1 MPEKSNISNQKV
13 YFESFGCQM
22 NAYDT
27 EVLMSKLL
35 LRGFRKADNP
45 EDANVIVVNTCSV
58 REHAEIR
65 AIGRLHE
72 LSRFHEAL
80 LVVCG
85 CMAQRMK
92 DKLWKEIPSIDIIA
106 GTESYNELPDEI
118 ERALQTPQYKSLLTD
133 LDSKETYCLESGV
146 KISSRVSR
154 YLSITR
160 GCNNFC
166 SYCIVP
172 YLRGKVRSKSPEKIL
187 LELRQIES
195 EGAKEV
201 TLLGQNV
208 SSYKADSVSFV
219 ELLKMIL
226 KETSLKRLRF
236 ITTHPGDIDFRIFEL
251 MAEDRRLC
259 PHIHLPIQSGSNR
272 ILKNMRRGYT
282 VEQYISI
289 IRKAREIVPDIAFS
303 TDIIVGFPGETED
316 DFKRTLEAVETIR
329 FDSAFTFKYS
339 PREGTRASRMDD
351 DVPLE
356 VKKERL
362 QRLNEKVQAI
372 RKEILESSIGKEEEI
387 LLDDTVKK
395 GEYQLLKGRTPQ
407 FRNVL
412 IPDHGNAKV
421 GDLVKVRLKELKG
434 FTFFAELINGR

>member
-1 MPEKSNISNQKV
+1 
-13 YFESFGCQM
+13 M

>member
-1 MPEKSNISNQKV
+1 MNGKKV

-27 EVLMSKLL
+27 EVLISKLL
-35 LRGFRKADNP
+35 ARGFSKVDKPENAD
-45 EDANVIVVNTCSV
+45 VIVVNTCSV
-58 REHAEIR
+58 REHAESR

-72 LSRFHEAL
+72 LSRL
-80 LVVCG
+80 QGSLTVVCG

-118 ERALQTPQYKSLLTD
+118 ESALISSQHKSLIASLN
-133 LDSKETYCLESGV
+133 SKDTYCIENGV
-146 KISSRVSR
+146 KVSSKISR

-160 GCNNFC
+160 GCNNYC

-172 YLRGKVRSKSPEKIL
+172 YLRGKVRSKPPEVIL
-187 LELRQIES
+187 RELKQVES
-195 EGAKEV
+195 EGAKEI

-208 SSYKADSVSFV
+208 SSYKYNGISFTD
-219 ELLKMIL
+219 LLAIIL
-226 KETSLKRLRF
+226 KETVLKRIRF
-236 ITTHPGDIDFRIFEL
+236 VTTHPGDVDFRIFEL
-251 MAEDRRLC
+251 MASDRRLC

-272 ILKNMRRGYT
+272 ILEKMKRGYT
-282 VEQYISI
+282 VEHYLSI
-289 IRKAREIVPDIAFS
+289 VQKAREIIPDIAFS
-303 TDIIVGFPGETED
+303 TDIIVGFPGESEE
-316 DFKRTLEAVETIR
+316 DFKRTLEIIETVR

-339 PREGTRASRMDD
+339 PREGTMAFRMKD

-362 QRLNEKVQAI
+362 QRLNEKVQSI
-372 RKEILESSIGKEEEI
+372 RKNILESLIGREDEI
-387 LLDDTVKK
+387 LLDGTVKK
-395 GEYQLLKGRTPQ
+395 GENQLLKGRTPH

-412 IPDHGNAKV
+412 LFDQDEKKIGSTV
-421 GDLVKVRLKELKG
+421 RVKLKELKG
-434 FTFFAELINGR
+434 FTFFAEILNGR

>member
-1 MPEKSNISNQKV
+1 MNGKNV

-27 EVLMSKLL
+27 EVLISKLL
-35 LRGFRKADNP
+35 TRGFRKVDEPESAD
-45 EDANVIVVNTCSV
+45 VIVVNTCSV
-58 REHAEIR
+58 REHAEKR

-72 LSRFHEAL
+72 LSRMQMSL

-106 GTESYNELPDEI
+106 GTESYNQLPDEI
-118 ERALQTPQYKSLLTD
+118 ESSLLSSKHKSLIVDLT
-133 LDSKETYCLESGV
+133 SKDTYCIENGV
-146 KISSRVSR
+146 KVSSSVSR

-160 GCNNFC
+160 GCNNYC

-172 YLRGKVRSKSPEKIL
+172 YLRGKVRSKSPEVIL
-187 LELRQIES
+187 REINQIES

-208 SSYKADSVSFV
+208 SSYRYNKISFTH
-219 ELLKMIL
+219 LLTMIL
-226 KETSLKRLRF
+226 KETGLQRIRF
-236 ITTHPGDIDFRIFEL
+236 VTTHPGDVDFRIFEL
-251 MAEDRRLC
+251 MASDRRLC

-272 ILKNMRRGYT
+272 ILEKMKRGYT
-282 VEQYISI
+282 VERYLSI
-289 IRKAREIVPDIAFS
+289 VQKAREIVPDIAFS
-303 TDIIVGFPGETED
+303 TDIIVGFPGETEE
-316 DFKRTLEAVETIR
+316 DFIRTIEVIETVR

-339 PREGTRASRMDD
+339 PREGTVASRLED
-351 DVPLE
+351 DVPLD

-362 QRLNEKVQAI
+362 QRLNEKVQSI
-372 RKEILESSIGKEEEI
+372 RKDILESFIGKEDEI
-387 LLDDTVKK
+387 LLDGTLKK
-395 GEYQLLKGRTPQ
+395 GENRLLRGRTPH

-412 IPDHGNAKV
+412 LFDQDEKKIGET
-421 GDLVKVRLKELKG
+421 VKVKLKELKG
-434 FTFFAELINGR
+434 FTFFGEILNGR